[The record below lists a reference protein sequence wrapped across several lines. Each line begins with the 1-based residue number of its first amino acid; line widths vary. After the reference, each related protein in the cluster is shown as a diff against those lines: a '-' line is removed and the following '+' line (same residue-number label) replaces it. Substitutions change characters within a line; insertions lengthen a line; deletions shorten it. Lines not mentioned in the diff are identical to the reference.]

1 MEHQPAAPG
10 VLAKLAAERSPSISA
25 EVVSVEVVDARSDG
39 SSKSLFNSAS
49 FARFTIKVSS
59 SADGYNSYR
68 VKRRYRQ
75 FDALHASLRAAYRG
89 LPELP
94 AKVSG
99 KDEES
104 RAAAR
109 KEGLTAYLRTILADP
124 LVSKS
129 DDLAAFLEL
138 TSSHEL
144 FAKLHEKDTLHQ
156 LTLGHY
162 TEEVEKLRQQLAAA
176 NADRATARAGLASKE
191 EDLAEVAASRDAMA
205 SKLSLVEGAMR
216 AADADA
222 AAARKQAADLAAEQQ
237 AAVTMQRLAE
247 EEKRSLQEMCEES
260 EKVAECAA
268 AEAATARSCLASA
281 MHRAEEAEKRAAV
294 AERDLEMAK
303 KELSAAVADA
313 GQARAEAAAASVAA
327 DGAAAAIAEAN
338 AAAVIAK
345 AAAAAEL
352 AAAQAALK
360 AADEQIAHTEAS
372 VIRLTAELCALQKSK
387 AEEAVAAETRG
398 STDSECGQMTQGVAS
413 IEAERDR
420 WRALHAAATDELQA
434 ARQERRE
441 AELRGAEAAE
451 ALQRAEERLEGMERL
466 EAAKAKQ
473 HAFGAEAVQ
482 WKELAEASQLKLQ
495 AAEKEWAASELRMA
509 SEAEHLRTALATAH
523 EEVGRLRSPQQ
534 QRQQRCDP
542 KDGAD
547 IYGAVAYS
555 FANPEACSGGT
566 EAHAIESP
574 HVGGFPAG
582 AHALTSPNARTTGAA
597 LEARLLPSPAE
608 ALDCLS
614 VSIPSCA
621 RSAGDAVGGFWSFSV
636 HVTCAGVHYVVLKR
650 YSDFVLVHKRLLA
663 SGLAARLGASA
674 AFPPLPPKRSWRA
687 QHEAFAEVR
696 RLELQRY
703 LQLLVLEPEI
713 RGTTEI
719 HAFLELGLLLRRE
732 VEDVG
737 RATEFGSGG
746 AASSI
751 GWGSPASRATIS

>member
-313 GQARAEAAAASVAA
+313 GQARAEAAASVAA

-441 AELRGAEAAE
+441 AELRV
-451 ALQRAEERLEGMERL
+451 RRR
-466 EAAKAKQ
+466 
-473 HAFGAEAVQ
+473 
-482 WKELAEASQLKLQ
+482 
-495 AAEKEWAASELRMA
+495 R
-509 SEAEHLRTALATAH
+509 
-523 EEVGRLRSPQQ
+523 
-534 QRQQRCDP
+534 
-542 KDGAD
+542 
-547 IYGAVAYS
+547 
-555 FANPEACSGGT
+555 
-566 EAHAIESP
+566 
-574 HVGGFPAG
+574 
-582 AHALTSPNARTTGAA
+582 
-597 LEARLLPSPAE
+597 
-608 ALDCLS
+608 
-614 VSIPSCA
+614 
-621 RSAGDAVGGFWSFSV
+621 
-636 HVTCAGVHYVVLKR
+636 KR
-650 YSDFVLVHKRLLA
+650 YSERRSAWMAWRDLRLRKLSSMPSGPRLCSGRSWPRRASSSYRLRRKSGRQASCAWPLKQSTSAQRLRRPTKRLADFGVRSSRGSSDATQKTVPTSTELSHTASPIQRRVQAGLKLTRLKAHTSEAFQLGRTPSHPQMRAPRERRLKHDCCPRRRKRSIVSASRFHHVHARPATRSGA
-663 SGLAARLGASA
+663 SG
-674 AFPPLPPKRSWRA
+674 RSRCM
-687 QHEAFAEVR
+687 
-696 RLELQRY
+696 
-703 LQLLVLEPEI
+703 
-713 RGTTEI
+713 
-719 HAFLELGLLLRRE
+719 
-732 VEDVG
+732 
-737 RATEFGSGG
+737 
-746 AASSI
+746 
-751 GWGSPASRATIS
+751 